1 MLIKIHEKKVAEG
14 ADRHATSKDYKWNL
28 TLTFLRVREQ
38 NGAGI
43 FFVHA
48 ILFGADESLRTLK
61 WN

>member
-1 MLIKIHEKKVAEG
+1 MKRKWWREPTGTRDQQGLQIEFNINILESEG
-14 ADRHATSKDYKWNL
+14 TKWSRN
-28 TLTFLRVREQ
+28 
-38 NGAGI
+38 